1 MKEDHMT
8 KTFTEEMKVTGEQ
21 LVQTI
26 KNLIQEGNVRRIT
39 LKNREGHTILTL
51 PLTVGVIGAVISP
64 MLAAVGAVAALVTE
78 CTITVERAAP

>member
-1 MKEDHMT
+1 MT